1 MSIKRV
7 GIWPNLSKDGAFQYT
22 VETIAFFLEKG
33 VAVSLP
39 LEVAHR
45 IRGHLD
51 LGRSHEE
58 FVEEVDVV
66 IIFGGDGT
74 FLDAALRLVPYS
86 IPLLGV
92 NLGQLGFLTEVDKNH
107 LFTSLESLI
116 EGTYTIEERIL
127 LHASYYRNQ
136 EIFKESLALNE
147 VVISKGSFTR
157 IIYIKIQIN
166 QEDLFSYS
174 ADGVIIATPT
184 GSTAYSLS
192 AGGPI
197 VSPSLRSLII
207 TPICPHTLQSR
218 SVVVDAGESISIQF
232 ETDHGEILSAI
243 DGQKFYHLQPED
255 EVQVVTAEKRI
266 RFIRL
271 PGYTFYR
278 VLKSRMK

>member
-7 GIWPNLSKDGAFQYT
+7 GLWPNLSKEGAFKYT
-22 VETIAFFLEKG
+22 EESIAWFLEKG
-33 VAVSLP
+33 IGICLP

-45 IRGHLD
+45 VRGHLE
-51 LGRSHEE
+51 LGIPHKK
-58 FVEEVDVV
+58 FVREVDLV

-74 FLDAALRLVPYS
+74 FLDAASKLAPYS

-92 NLGQLGFLTEVDKNH
+92 NLGQLGFLTEVDKSDLFSSFAH
-107 LFTSLESLI
+107 LLAGS
-116 EGTYTIEERIL
+116 YTIEDRIL
-127 LHASYYRNQ
+127 LHASYYRNK
-136 EIFKESLALNE
+136 EVFKEDLALNE
-147 VVISKGSFTR
+147 VVISKGAFTR
-157 IIYIKIQIN
+157 IIYIKIYIN
-166 QEDLFSYS
+166 EEELFSYP

-207 TPICPHTLQSR
+207 TPICPHSLQSR
-218 SVVVDAGESISIQF
+218 SVVVDAGESISVQF

-243 DGQKFYHLQPED
+243 DGHKFYHLQPED
-255 EVQVVTAEKRI
+255 EVQVVAAEKRI
-266 RFIRL
+266 RLIRL